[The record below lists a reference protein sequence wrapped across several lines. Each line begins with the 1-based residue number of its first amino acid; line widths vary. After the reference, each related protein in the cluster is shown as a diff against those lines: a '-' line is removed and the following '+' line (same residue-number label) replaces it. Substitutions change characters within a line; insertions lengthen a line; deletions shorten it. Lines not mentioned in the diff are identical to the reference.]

1 VVTCTLRIGDRVALS
16 SGAAP
21 EVEYAL
27 FDAGEIELAA
37 TGPGMV
43 QEIGYQTTTDDALG
57 RLKDAGLTWSVVVET
72 AAAMQPVLAMSY
84 ARGLAVRRVATA
96 FGPAELFEGQF
107 YDRAAKHYV
116 GRWLDLPSLGEDI
129 GVPRLS
135 HLLQAMH
142 LVAVLREAT
151 SGDVVRLSTK
161 DIMAHSRPGQRSFRR
176 GTIPPL
182 GGLPGKLR
190 SFAVEARD
198 TIVERHKAKAE
209 REEGPSATEIL
220 GVLED
225 RIVLTPEAE
234 SQDRLRGIARAVS
247 VRERAVEGHLAM
259 PELAALD
266 EELSRGVVAG
276 IAERV
281 EVLERTH
288 GKLGALGYLRLRTQF
303 LAGREP
309 PRAIAEK
316 VSGLALTL
324 PTLAPLQLL
333 AAEAWNAAGE
343 PSRALPFARDL
354 LSSGS
359 ARGGL
364 EVPSDVAIDIS
375 KRQTASPPKP
385 GPVTPPFG
393 FAPDLPD
400 PPTVPAPAESAPSLS
415 AVPTARASQMP
426 SGRSTQPLPMMDGP
440 PPFRTPAPHV
450 APKTPRPRKETPPMA
465 FGMAEEPPRQGP
477 PSAAKLA
484 RPANRISGTWVGP
497 PPPRPPPSEPA
508 ASRPSTPTQR
518 TPSPPIP
525 RRSSEPTVPASLRP
539 AEAPRLVTQ
548 APTELMRGASQPP
561 FRSDSPD
568 AHVHVPRPPSVP
580 RFAEVESASSLE
592 LPVGLQG
599 TPGPPNTLPRT
610 VLDARI
616 QFTFLSREL
625 GAEYEQLGIELVT
638 DVSGVEA
645 MQRILLERYAS
656 RAVTTPEAAAD
667 VRRHGAFL
675 SEILARTF
683 GAFWVDIGPSDVGYW
698 SMVVPPGTRVWPF
711 GRILRLIAMQHNER
725 DLVSYYLELQAR
737 ADGR

>member
-43 QEIGYQTTTDDALG
+43 QEVGYQTTTDDALG

-72 AAAMQPVLAMSY
+72 AAAMQPVLAMTY
-84 ARGLAVRRVATA
+84 ARGLAVRRIATA

-107 YDRAAKHYV
+107 YDAAAKQYV
-116 GRWLDLPSLGEDI
+116 GRWLDLPSLGEDM
-129 GVPRLS
+129 GFPRLS
-135 HLLQAMH
+135 QLLQAMH

-151 SGDVVRLSTK
+151 SGDPVRLSTR

-182 GGLPGKLR
+182 GGLRDKLR
-190 SFAVEARD
+190 SFAADARETLLTRQRARAD
-198 TIVERHKAKAE
+198 AE
-209 REEGPSATEIL
+209 RDEGPSAAEIL

-225 RIVLTPEAE
+225 RIVLTPETE
-234 SQDRLRGIARAVS
+234 SQDRLRAIARAVS
-247 VRERAVEGHLAM
+247 VRTRAEEGHLAL

-276 IAERV
+276 IADRV
-281 EVLERTH
+281 DGLERTH
-288 GKLGALGYLRLRTQF
+288 GKLGALGYLRLRAQF
-303 LAGREP
+303 LAGRDA
-309 PRAIAEK
+309 PRAVAEK

-364 EVPSDVAIDIS
+364 KVPDADLVTDIS

-393 FAPDLPD
+393 FAAELPD
-400 PPTVPAPAESAPSLS
+400 AAIPAPAESAPSMS
-415 AVPTARASQMP
+415 GVPTARVSQSP
-426 SGRSTQPLPMMDGP
+426 GVRSTQPLPMMDGP
-440 PPFRTPAPHV
+440 PPVRTPQPFFPAS
-450 APKTPRPRKETPPMA
+450 KTPRPRKETPPMT
-465 FGMAEEPPRQGP
+465 FGMADDPPRP
-477 PSAAKLA
+477 ATSASPKLG
-484 RPANRISGTWVGP
+484 RPAKRISGTWVGP
-497 PPPRPPPSEPA
+497 PPPRPPPSEPPA
-508 ASRPSTPTQR
+508 AHTQR
-518 TPSPPIP
+518 TPSPPAP
-525 RRSSEPTVPASLRP
+525 RKSSEPTIPASLRST
-539 AEAPRLVTQ
+539 EAPRLVTQ
-548 APTELMRGASQPP
+548 RVTELMRGASQPP

-580 RFAEVESASSLE
+580 RFSDVESASSLE

-638 DVSGVEA
+638 DVSGIES
-645 MQRILLERYAS
+645 MQGILLERYAS

-698 SMVVPPGTRVWPF
+698 AMVVPPGTRVWPF

-725 DLVSYYLELQAR
+725 DLVSYFLELQAR
-737 ADGR
+737 AAGR